1 MTLLQVL
8 VLHGNQ
14 FAPTLFDIR
23 ILIGSICIPWC
34 SPLFVDFF
42 FTKNGWFILLNDSG
56 FLVDLFMVFGC
67 FWDGVPYEQL
77 LKNHQIENS
86 INFAHK
92 KSARFLVYLKKP
104 HGFQGGCARPYQCW
118 SLWAAWRWWGHNCC
132 ILRLIQITKKISW
145 KKLSLFVY
153 YCICF

>member
-1 MTLLQVL
+1 MTWLQVA

-23 ILIGSICIPWC
+23 ILIGSMCIPWC
-34 SPLFVDFF
+34 RPLFVDFYLQRTDGSF
-42 FTKNGWFILLNDSG
+42 STDYG
-56 FLVDLFMVFGC
+56 FLVDLFMFFGMVC
-67 FWDGVPYEQL
+67 LMNSF

-104 HGFQGGCARPYQCW
+104 HGFQGGCARPYQCG

-132 ILRLIQITKKISW
+132 IFTLIQMTENFMEKVE
-145 KKLSLFVY
+145 F
-153 YCICF
+153 ICVFL